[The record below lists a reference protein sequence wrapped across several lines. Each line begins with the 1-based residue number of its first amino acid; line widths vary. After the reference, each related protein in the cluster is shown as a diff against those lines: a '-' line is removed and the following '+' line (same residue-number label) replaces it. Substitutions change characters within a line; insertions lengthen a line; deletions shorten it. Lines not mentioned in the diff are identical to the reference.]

1 MPVALDQIKKLR
13 DETGVSIMT
22 CKKALEEANGDH
34 TKAIEIL
41 RKKGEAKSEAR
52 AERTTLQGVVA
63 IAKKSGKASII
74 SLCCETDFVA
84 QNTDFAKSA
93 QETADEVLSEGES
106 FDTSE
111 TVNDLSLKLGEKIE
125 VKGKKLVEGKVIGIY
140 VHSNKKFGT
149 VVALDGGTE
158 EIASD
163 IAMHITAMNPKYI
176 TPEEV
181 PTATVE
187 KEKEIW
193 VEQLKRENKP
203 EKIWENIMKGKEKK
217 FREEN
222 SLTKQAFV
230 KNPEI
235 TVEKL
240 LGTAK
245 IAKFVRLSI

>member
-1 MPVALDQIKKLR
+1 MSVTLDQIKKLR
-13 DETGVSIMT
+13 DATGVSTMA
-22 CKKALEEANGDH
+22 CKKALEESNGDH
-34 TKAIEIL
+34 VKAIEIL
-41 RKKGEAKSEAR
+41 RKKGEAKAESR
-52 AERTTLQGVVA
+52 AERTTSQGVIA
-63 IAKKSGKASII
+63 IAKKGNKASIV

-84 QNTDFAKSA
+84 KNSDFAKSA
-93 QETADEVLSEGES
+93 QEAAEKVLNDGES
-106 FDTSE
+106 CDMSGIVSE
-111 TVNDLSLKLGEKIE
+111 LSLKLGEKIE
-125 VKGKKLVEGKVIGIY
+125 VKEKKLLEDKIIGIY
-140 VHSNKKFGT
+140 VHSNKKFGAI
-149 VVALDGGTE
+149 VALDSGNE
-158 EIASD
+158 EMAND
-163 IAMHITAMNPKYI
+163 IAMHITAMNPKY
-176 TPEEV
+176 TNPEEV
-181 PTATVE
+181 PNAAVE

-222 SLTKQAFV
+222 SLIKQAFV

>member
-1 MPVALDQIKKLR
+1 MSVTLGQIRKLR
-13 DETGVSIMT
+13 DETGVSIMA
-22 CKKALEEANGDH
+22 CKKALEETNGDH
-34 TKAIEIL
+34 TKAIEVL
-41 RKKGEAKSEAR
+41 RKKGEAKAEAR
-52 AERTTLQGVVA
+52 AERTTSQGVVA
-63 IAKKSGKASII
+63 IAKKNDKASII

-84 QNTDFAKSA
+84 KNADFAKSA
-93 QETADEVLSEGES
+93 QETADKVLSEGES
-106 FDTSE
+106 LDTNN
-111 TVNDLSLKLGEKIE
+111 TVNELSLKLGEKIE
-125 VKGKKLVEGKVIGIY
+125 VKNKKLIEGKIIGTY
-140 VHSNKKFGT
+140 VHSNRKFGT
-149 VVALDGGTE
+149 VVALDSGTE

-163 IAMHITAMNPKYI
+163 IAMHITAMNPKYT

-181 PTATVE
+181 PAETIK

-193 VEQLKRENKP
+193 TEQLKRENKP

-230 KNPEI
+230 KNPET

-240 LGTAK
+240 LGTTK

>member
-1 MPVALDQIKKLR
+1 MPVTLDQIKKLR
-13 DETGVSIMT
+13 EETGVSTMA

-34 TKAIEIL
+34 AKAIEIL

-52 AERTTLQGVVA
+52 AERTTSQGVVA
-63 IAKKSGKASII
+63 IAKKSDKASII

-84 QNTDFAKSA
+84 KNADFAKSA
-93 QETADEVLSEGES
+93 QETADKVLSEGES
-106 FDTSE
+106 FDITGTVSE
-111 TVNDLSLKLGEKIE
+111 LSLKLGEKIE
-125 VKGKKLVEGKVIGIY
+125 VKDKKLIEGKVIGIY

-149 VVALDGGTE
+149 VVALDDGTE
-158 EIASD
+158 EIANN
-163 IAMHITAMNPKYI
+163 IAMHVTAMNPKYI
-176 TPEEV
+176 TPEEI
-181 PTATVE
+181 PTTTVE

-203 EKIWENIMKGKEKK
+203 EKIWENIMKGKERK